1 MALVRIGNY
10 RLGNTLGVGSFSK
23 VKLAEHEP
31 TGKKVAVKILN
42 RHKIR
47 ALQMEEKLKREIK
60 ILKMCMHPHIIR
72 LYEVIETS
80 SDVYVVTEY
89 SPGGE
94 LFDYIVERGRLSEAE
109 ARRFFQQI
117 ISGVEYCHK
126 HMIAH
131 RDLKP
136 ENLLLD
142 EHSNVKIADFGLS
155 NCMRDGCFL
164 KTSCG
169 SPNYAA
175 PEVISGKLYAGP
187 EVDIWSCGVIV
198 YALLCGTLPFDDESI
213 PYLFRKIK
221 GGIYILPSYLS
232 DSSKDIISKMLVTD
246 PLKRIN
252 IEEIRRHPWFLQD
265 LPRYLAIPIRV
276 GAHLEH
282 IDEDVVNE
290 VVTRTQFPRERIVKA
305 LRRGRRNHYT
315 VAYHLIKD
323 AQDELDTSLDPS
335 ISALNASPSRECDV
349 GGASPYA
356 AAIDPMMI
364 PSFVPNGPGPAASV
378 DVHNGNGSTV
388 TSPLPGVP
396 GATGVAESP
405 MITDVAGGVGTDHA
419 HGPTNE
425 NGRRGMSRGDTRGRL
440 LGEREWEVGIR
451 CAQRNP
457 ADAMMEIYRALHVL
471 NWRWKTPAN
480 QSFQIRALVE
490 KPRLDRPVRL
500 CLQLFKASSGYQLDI
515 QRLDG
520 DLIAFF
526 VGCGEL
532 KRELRA

>member
-10 RLGNTLGVGSFSK
+10 RLGTTLGVGSFGK

-47 ALQMEEKLKREIK
+47 AQQMEEKLKREIK
-60 ILKMCMHPHIIR
+60 ILKMCLHPHIIR
-72 LYEVIETS
+72 LYEVIETTT
-80 SDVYVVTEY
+80 DVFVVTEY
-89 SPGGE
+89 SSGGE
-94 LFDYIVERGRLSEAE
+94 LFDYIVERGRLAEAE

-155 NCMRDGCFL
+155 NCMRDGWFL

-187 EVDIWSCGVIV
+187 EVDIWSCGVIM

-232 DSSKDIISKMLVTD
+232 DSSRDLISKMLVTD

-252 IEEIRRHPWFLQD
+252 ISEIRKHPWFLQE
-265 LPRYLAIPIRV
+265 LPRYLAMPIRV
-276 GAHLEH
+276 GSHLEN
-282 IDEDVVNE
+282 IDENVLDE
-290 VVTRTQFPRERIVKA
+290 VERRTQFQREKITRA
-305 LRRGRRNHYT
+305 LRKGRRNHYT

-323 AQDELDTSLDPS
+323 AQDELDTSLDP
-335 ISALNASPSRECDV
+335 LTGMASGPSSLPT
-349 GGASPYA
+349 SPFGVVNPA
-356 AAIDPMMI
+356 VAPTMI
-364 PSFVPNGPGPAASV
+364 PNGPIPSPIAPNQIPA
-378 DVHNGNGSTV
+378 
-388 TSPLPGVP
+388 
-396 GATGVAESP
+396 SP
-405 MITDVAGGVGTDHA
+405 MITDHASPTDMSSTPMTLQNPLMSNIGNQPNVGGSHLFGH
-419 HGPTNE
+419 
-425 NGRRGMSRGDTRGRL
+425 
-440 LGEREWEVGIR
+440 REWDVGVR
-451 CAQRNP
+451 CPQRNP
-457 ADAMMEIYRALHVL
+457 ADAMMQVYQALHRL
-471 NWRWKTPAN
+471 QWRWKTPAN
-480 QSFQIRALVE
+480 QSFHIRALVE
-490 KPRLDRPVRL
+490 RAGLDGPIRL
-500 CLQLFKASSGYQLDI
+500 CLQLFKSSSGYQLDI
-515 QRLDG
+515 QRIDG
-520 DLIAFF
+520 DLIAYF
-526 VGCGEL
+526 VACSDL
-532 KRELRA
+532 MREMRSPN

>member
-10 RLGNTLGVGSFSK
+10 RLGKTLGVGSFGK

-47 ALQMEEKLKREIK
+47 AQQMEEKLKREIK
-60 ILKMCMHPHIIR
+60 ILKMCLHPHIIR

-80 SDVYVVTEY
+80 TDVFVVTEY
-89 SPGGE
+89 SSGGE
-94 LFDYIVERGRLSEAE
+94 LFDYIVERGRLAEIE

-155 NCMRDGCFL
+155 NCMRDGWFL

-232 DSSKDIISKMLVTD
+232 DSSKDLIAKMLVTD

-252 IEEIRRHPWFLQD
+252 IEEIRRHPWFLEQ
-265 LPRYLAIPIRV
+265 LPRYLAVPVKV
-276 GAHLEH
+276 GSHLES
-282 IDEDVVNE
+282 IDEE
-290 VVTRTQFPRERIVKA
+290 VLSEVMRRTHFPREKVTNA
-305 LRRGRRNHYT
+305 LRKGRRNHYT

-323 AQDELDTSLDPS
+323 AQDELDTTLDPS
-335 ISALNASPSRECDV
+335 VAAMAAGSSVSGSNRGV
-349 GGASPYA
+349 TSPYPGVNPA
-356 AAIDPMMI
+356 A
-364 PSFVPNGPGPAASV
+364 VPPNMQHANGPG
-378 DVHNGNGSTV
+378 
-388 TSPLPGVP
+388 TSPVP
-396 GATGVAESP
+396 ASP
-405 MITDVAGGVGTDHA
+405 MITDQTNNAGMESSPAPSVMALQTPLA
-419 HGPTNE
+419 HPGIGP
-425 NGRRGMSRGDTRGRL
+425 SSSGDRL
-440 LGEREWEVGIR
+440 FGEREWDVGIR

-457 ADAMMEIYRALHVL
+457 ADAMMEVYRALHVL
-471 NWRWKTPAN
+471 QWRWKTPAN

-490 KPRLDRPVRL
+490 KAGLDRPIRL
-500 CLQLFKASSGYQLDI
+500 CLQLFKSSSGYQLDI
-515 QRLDG
+515 QRIDG
-520 DLIAFF
+520 ELIAYF
-526 VGCGEL
+526 VACSEL
-532 KRELRA
+532 MRELRV